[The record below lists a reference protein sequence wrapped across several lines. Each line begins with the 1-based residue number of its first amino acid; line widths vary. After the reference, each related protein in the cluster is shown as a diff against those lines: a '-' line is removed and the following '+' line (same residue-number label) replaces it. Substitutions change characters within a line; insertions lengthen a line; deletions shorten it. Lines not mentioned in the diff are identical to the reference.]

1 MPRTPMV
8 TRTLASTKVVIG
20 CVNMDTKSIEK
31 IELTLPRTYKDDEHI
46 LKTAQPIV
54 SPHLKCSFVESK
66 EVVNTLYG
74 MEEYDFIT
82 SPKVKILPLR
92 EKKQATE
99 E

>member
-1 MPRTPMV
+1 MPRIPMV
-8 TRTLASTKVVIG
+8 TRTLQSTKVTIG

-74 MEEYDFIT
+74 MEEYDFVN

>member
-1 MPRTPMV
+1 MPRIPMV

-46 LKTAQPIV
+46 LKVAQPVV
-54 SPHLKCSFVESK
+54 SPHLKCSYVESK
-66 EVVNTLYG
+66 EVVNTLY
-74 MEEYDFIT
+74 IT

-92 EKKQATE
+92 EKKQSTE